1 MLLMH
6 QTNYGSTT
14 EIHKRPRLG
23 QQQLLISYSS
33 DAYSGPALSVV
44 KSNRMEPGK
53 VIQAPE
59 ANIMAIV
66 RINSAGIA

>member
-1 MLLMH
+1 MH
-6 QTNYGSTT
+6 QTNYGSTA

-23 QQQLLISYSS
+23 QQQLLTSYFS

-44 KSNRMEPGK
+44 KSNRMESGK

>member
-1 MLLMH
+1 MH

-23 QQQLLISYSS
+23 QQQLLTSYSS
-33 DAYSGPALSVV
+33 DAYAGPALLVV

-66 RINSAGIA
+66 CVNSAGVA